1 MVNVNPKY
9 RVFFIS
15 ALVSV
20 AASLFCVASC
30 AFGQDSSS
38 LSKWSESSSRKAGTR
53 QTLEIGDVAYGFC
66 WIPAGEFDMGSPESE
81 KGRGGDETLHHVKL
95 TKGFWMLETE
105 VTQALYWEIME
116 SAPSYFKETDD
127 ISDLPVENVSWDDAT
142 RFCDK
147 LTERLP
153 KGLKASLPT
162 EAQWEY
168 ACRAGTTTPFS
179 FGSDLNGDRANCDGN
194 SPYGTFKAGRILG
207 RTTPV
212 KSYGANP
219 WGLYDMHGNVWEWC
233 LDFYGDYPSGTVV
246 DPTGPDNASCRVHR
260 GGSWLSDAG
269 FCRSAVRYRF
279 SAGGRLYDLG
289 FRCLLSCD

>member
-81 KGRGGDETLHHVKL
+81 KGHGGDETLHHVEL

-105 VTQALYWEIME
+105 VTQALYKEIMGTN
-116 SAPSYFKETDD
+116 PSNFKGDN
-127 ISDLPVENVSWDDAT
+127 LPVEMVSWEDAT

-147 LTERLP
+147 LTKRLP

-179 FGSDLNGDRANCDGN
+179 FGSDLNGDKANCDGN
-194 SPYGTFKAGRILG
+194 FPYGTSTQGKSLG
-207 RTTPV
+207 KTRSV
-212 KSYGANP
+212 KSYEPNA
-219 WGLYDMHGNVWEWC
+219 WGLYDMHGNVWEWTS
-233 LDFYGDYPSGTVV
+233 DFYGAYPSGTVV
-246 DPTGPDNASCRVHR
+246 DPTGPDTASDRVIR
-260 GGSWLSDAG
+260 GACWGDDAWN
-269 FCRSAVRYRF
+269 CRSAYRLGI
-279 SAGGRLYDLG
+279 SAVARIGNLG